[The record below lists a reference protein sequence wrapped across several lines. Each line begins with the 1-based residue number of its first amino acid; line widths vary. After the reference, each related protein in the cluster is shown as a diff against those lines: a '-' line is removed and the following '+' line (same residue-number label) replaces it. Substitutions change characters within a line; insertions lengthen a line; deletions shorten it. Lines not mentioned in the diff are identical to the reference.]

1 MSFGHGRL
9 GFGTF
14 GLVTGFAS
22 LLYIGN
28 LLLPAFGAMLSLARL
43 SATQPLDPR
52 LAVRQFG
59 RFTLGLAAAAYGS
72 LCFVR
77 GELILDAGRL
87 VRALPWMLEVATDVL
102 RTEATGASL
111 RSVVPTPSA

>member
-1 MSFGHGRL
+1 M
-9 GFGTF
+9 
-14 GLVTGFAS
+14 TGFAS

-52 LAVRQFG
+52 LAARQFG
-59 RFTLGLAAAAYGS
+59 RFALGLRGGG
-72 LCFVR
+72 LDPLLFVR

-87 VRALPWMLEVATDVL
+87 VRALTWMLDVATHVPCAP
-102 RTEATGASL
+102 RRRGPACA
-111 RSVVPTPSA
+111 RSFRTPSA